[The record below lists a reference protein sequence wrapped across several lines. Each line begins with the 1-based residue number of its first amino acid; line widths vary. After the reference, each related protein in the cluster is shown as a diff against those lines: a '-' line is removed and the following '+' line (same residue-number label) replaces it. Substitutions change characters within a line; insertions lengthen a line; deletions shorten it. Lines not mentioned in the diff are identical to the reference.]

1 MIRNIF
7 PKVLKDNL
15 SGSGQ
20 ILFRVQQS
28 LLQFG
33 QTEEN
38 PEPTALLKQ
47 LEKLEQHFP
56 HFALLFHFLNE
67 LKAFVA
73 KNSSVKG
80 RLLEEFV
87 RQYRSR
93 WENTQ
98 QKASENLLRN
108 ISLSGKNILLH
119 SNSSAIHNLFRI
131 MADRKMFS
139 TVWQTVSSPANE
151 GLKQAEFLK
160 SLGFDVH
167 VFHEDAISKFIKDID
182 MAVFGADLLWHDS
195 FLNKVGTLPLAL
207 TFRYFKKPV
216 YVLAETRKQISTTIV
231 SKERGQQF
239 FEEKPKSA
247 KELMPVTFPGL
258 RIHNY
263 YFDSVPLSLVEQVFT
278 EVETIPNLF

>member
-7 PKVLKDNL
+7 GKILEDNL

-167 VFHEDAISKFIKDID
+167 VFHEDAASKFISNID
-182 MAVFGADLLWHDS
+182 LAIFGADLLWDDA

-207 TFRYFKKPV
+207 IFRHFHKPA
-216 YVLAETRKQISTTIV
+216 YVLAESRKKIDISEI
-231 SKERGQQF
+231 SEKRLRYF
-239 FEEKPKSA
+239 FDEQPKPVEEITEKP
-247 KELMPVTFPGL
+247 VPGL
-258 RIHNY
+258 YVHNY
-263 YFDSVPLSLVEQVFT
+263 YFEAVPLSFVKRNFVEV
-278 EVETIPNLF
+278 